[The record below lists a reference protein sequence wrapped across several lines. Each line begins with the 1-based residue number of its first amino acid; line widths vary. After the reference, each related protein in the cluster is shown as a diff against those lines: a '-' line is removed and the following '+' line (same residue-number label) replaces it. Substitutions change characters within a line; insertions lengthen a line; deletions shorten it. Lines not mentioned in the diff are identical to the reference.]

1 MGSRPGALAVSARA
15 GLLPDTSPSV
25 YRPRYAERPMSKFSS
40 SLLSVA
46 FVLLVLAFASPAV
59 EATQVNKCVING
71 AVSYQQDP
79 CPSGQAR
86 KQPSLE
92 ELNAAEKKKRA
103 AAVAAAASAA
113 AAGRTGS
120 GAAVAASPA
129 AAMTPALVPPAFP
142 TGYRCDGRQH
152 CSQMKSCE
160 EAKYFLR
167 NCPGVK
173 MDGDRDGFPCEL
185 DVCRS
190 EFPGAGR

>member
-1 MGSRPGALAVSARA
+1 MPKVSSR
-15 GLLPDTSPSV
+15 
-25 YRPRYAERPMSKFSS
+25 
-40 SLLSVA
+40 LLSVA
-46 FVLLVLAFASPAV
+46 LFLLVLAFASPGVKA
-59 EATQVNKCVING
+59 AQVNKCIING

-103 AAVAAAASAA
+103 VAAAAAA
-113 AAGRTGS
+113 AAAADSASSPATAGRRL
-120 GAAVAASPA
+120 AAPPVAPSPA
-129 AAMTPALVPPAFP
+129 AAMTPALASPTFP
-142 TGYRCDGRQH
+142 TGFRCDGRQH
-152 CSQMKSCE
+152 CRQMKSCE

-185 DVCRS
+185 DVCRN
-190 EFPGAGR
+190 ELPGAAR